1 MCYGKGLQ
9 RMIDDT
15 KRILSVITSL
25 ELAYPDAP
33 ETYLNYN
40 NPFEMVIATLLSA
53 NTADAC
59 INTITPKLFG
69 RFPTPQKMM
78 KASIDDLIEIIRPCG
93 TYNRK
98 SGYIQGAAKLLVE
111 NFKGEVPKTL
121 EELITLPGVSRKTA
135 NVVLSVV
142 FGINEGVVVDTHIM
156 RVTQRLGF
164 TQQEKNREKVER
176 ELMDLLPKDQWY
188 IYAKLIGAHGRRTC
202 NARKPKCTICFISN
216 LCPSSSLFT

>member
-1 MCYGKGLQ
+1 MV
-9 RMIDDT
+9 DDS
-15 KRILSVITSL
+15 KRILKVIGLL
-25 ELAYPDAP
+25 ESAYPDAP

-40 NPFEMVIATLLSA
+40 NPFEMVISTLLSA

-59 INTITPKLFG
+59 VNTITPKLFKKY
-69 RFPTPQKMM
+69 PTPQKMM

-98 SGYIQGAAKLLVE
+98 SGYVKEAAQLLVE
-111 NFKGEVPKTL
+111 NFGGEVPKTM

-142 FGINEGVVVDTHIM
+142 FGINEGVVVDTHVM

-164 TQQEKNREKVER
+164 TKQEKNREKAER
-176 ELMDLLPKDQWY
+176 ELMYLLPKGQWY
-188 IYAKLIGAHGRRTC
+188 VYAKLIGAHGRRTC
-202 NARKPKCTICFISN
+202 NARKPKCTTCSVSN
-216 LCPSSSLFT
+216 LCPSFSSFT